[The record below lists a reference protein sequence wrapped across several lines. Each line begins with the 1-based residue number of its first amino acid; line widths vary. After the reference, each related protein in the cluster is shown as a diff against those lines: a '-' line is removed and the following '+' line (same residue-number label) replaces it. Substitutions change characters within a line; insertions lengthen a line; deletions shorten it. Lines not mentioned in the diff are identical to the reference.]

1 MGGPEGSDS
10 RAIHEAIGSFMVHP
24 TSTSHTPTPS
34 GQQLTSAQLEQ
45 IKEQIAVSGL
55 KCV

>member
-10 RAIHEAIGSFMVHP
+10 RVIHEAIGSFMVHP
-24 TSTSHTPTPS
+24 TPTPS

-55 KCV
+55 KSV